1 MGVLAT
7 QGIDRSDRARHVLQR
22 TAEHEN
28 LRPQGDDWVMIIV
41 ATRKA
46 ITPDRIDRSHRR
58 TGDSVATAKKQ
69 LV

>member
-1 MGVLAT
+1 
-7 QGIDRSDRARHVLQR
+7 
-22 TAEHEN
+22 
-28 LRPQGDDWVMIIV
+28 MIIV